1 MSNYSNR
8 NLRKAL
14 PGEAIDNIEFP
25 ESVRHLVVPRLEHV
39 PGRGSEVE
47 KSYDIT
53 SRDEDDEDDC
63 DYDED
68 EDEGLA

>member
-1 MSNYSNR
+1 M
-8 NLRKAL
+8 
-14 PGEAIDNIEFP
+14 
-25 ESVRHLVVPRLEHV
+25 VPRLEHV
-39 PGRGSEVE
+39 PGRGSEIE

>member
-1 MSNYSNR
+1 M
-8 NLRKAL
+8 
-14 PGEAIDNIEFP
+14 
-25 ESVRHLVVPRLEHV
+25 VPRLEHV
-39 PGRGSEVE
+39 PGREIEIE

-53 SRDEDDEDDC
+53 SRDEEDEDDC

>member
-1 MSNYSNR
+1 MYNSSNR

-25 ESVRHLVVPRLEHV
+25 ESVRHLVVPRLKHV
-39 PGRGSEVE
+39 PGRGSE

-53 SRDEDDEDDC
+53 SQDEDDEYDC

>member
-1 MSNYSNR
+1 MSNFSNR

-14 PGEAIDNIEFP
+14 PGEAIDNIELP

-39 PGRGSEVE
+39 PGREIE
-47 KSYDIT
+47 KSYDIA
-53 SRDEDDEDDC
+53 SRDEDDC

>member
-14 PGEAIDNIEFP
+14 PGEAIDNIELP
-25 ESVRHLVVPRLEHV
+25 ETVRHLVVPRLEHV
-39 PGRGSEVE
+39 PGRGSEIE
-47 KSYDIT
+47 ISYEIT
-53 SRDEDDEDDC
+53 SRDEDVEDE
-63 DYDED
+63 DED